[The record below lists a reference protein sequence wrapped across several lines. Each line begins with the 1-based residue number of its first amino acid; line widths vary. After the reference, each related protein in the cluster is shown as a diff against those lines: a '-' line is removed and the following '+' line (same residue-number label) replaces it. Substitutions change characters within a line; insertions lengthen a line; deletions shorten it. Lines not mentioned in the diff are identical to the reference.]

1 MNTVKKYLSFVKF
14 SHTVFAMPFALIG
27 FFLATNYASYP
38 LDWLTFVYV
47 LLCMVFARNAAM
59 AFNRYID
66 RDIDKLNPRTK
77 QREIPAGK
85 ISEKSALFFVILNSV
100 LFILTTWFINKLVFY
115 LSPLALTVVL
125 GYSLTKRF
133 TALCHFILGLGLALA
148 PIGAYLSVTARFDV
162 LPVLFSF
169 IVLFWTGGFDIIY
182 ALQDDEFDKEHQLN
196 SIPAYLG
203 RKNALH
209 LSLFLHAL
217 VVGLILYTGSYGN
230 FGYYYWTGAGIF
242 SALLAYQHSLV
253 KADDL
258 KKVNLAFFTTNGIA
272 SVIFAT
278 FTILDL
284 FINTN

>member
-14 SHTVFAMPFALIG
+14 SHTIFAMPFALIG
-27 FFLATNYASYP
+27 FFLATNYASFP

-115 LSPLALTVVL
+115 LSPVALAVVL

-230 FGYYYWTGAGIF
+230 FGYYYWIGAGIF

-284 FINTN
+284 FMSTN

>member
-14 SHTVFAMPFALIG
+14 SHTIFAMPFALIG
-27 FFLATNYASYP
+27 FFLATNYASFP

-115 LSPLALTVVL
+115 LSPVALSVVL

-230 FGYYYWTGAGIF
+230 FGYYYWIGAGIF

-284 FINTN
+284 FMSAN